1 MNKEQP
7 ILRFFKRIMKSK
19 SFLYIPREVIN
30 KFGYEYY
37 LEVYSDRIELRPY
50 KKTNNKENK

>member
-19 SFLYIPREVIN
+19 SFLYIPKEIIN
-30 KFGYEYY
+30 TFGYDYY

>member
-7 ILRFFKRIMKSK
+7 ILRFFKRIMRSK
-19 SFLYIPREVIN
+19 SFLYIPKEIIN
-30 KFGYEYY
+30 TFGYDYY

-50 KKTNNKENK
+50 KKNNKENK

>member
-19 SFLYIPREVIN
+19 SFLYIPKEIIN
-30 KFGYEYY
+30 TFGYDYY
-37 LEVYSDRIELRPY
+37 FEVYSDRIELRPY
-50 KKTNNKENK
+50 KKNNKENK

>member
-19 SFLYIPREVIN
+19 SFLYIPKEIIN
-30 KFGYEYY
+30 TFGYDYY
-37 LEVYSDRIELRPY
+37 LEVYSDRIELRPCNE
-50 KKTNNKENK
+50 KNKENK

>member
-19 SFLYIPREVIN
+19 SFLYIPKEIIN
-30 KFGYEYY
+30 MFGYDYY
-37 LEVYSDRIELRPY
+37 LEVYSDRVELRPY
-50 KKTNNKENK
+50 NEKNKENK

>member
-19 SFLYIPREVIN
+19 SFLYIPKEIIN
-30 KFGYEYY
+30 KFGYDYY

-50 KKTNNKENK
+50 KKNNKENK

>member
-19 SFLYIPREVIN
+19 SFLYIPKEIIN

-50 KKTNNKENK
+50 KKNKENK

>member
-19 SFLYIPREVIN
+19 SFLYIPKEIIN

>member
-7 ILRFFKRIMKSK
+7 ILRFFKRIMKPK

-50 KKTNNKENK
+50 NGKNKENK